1 MCSNYT
7 CVVTNVLNV
16 RVFAL
21 KSGVLNPSSLN
32 RCQLGL
38 GCMVFYRR
46 HEPTDEH
53 VTHSH
58 VQQYRK
64 TTNLHTRTTQHINH
78 LLVLIARACGHR
90 HRRRGRHAGSHF
102 CRLCDL
108 SISFPPEAALRSRC
122 LELSKSHLCC
132 ALLVLQELCYVY
144 LSGATTPTFWS
155 NGFQYSLIELKNVF

>member
-1 MCSNYT
+1 MCSTY
-7 CVVTNVLNV
+7 
-16 RVFAL
+16 VFAL
-21 KSGVLNPSSLN
+21 KSGVLNPGSLN

-38 GCMVFYRR
+38 GCTVFYRR
-46 HEPTDEH
+46 HAPTDEH
-53 VTHSH
+53 SR

-78 LLVLIARACGHR
+78 LLVLIARACRHR

-102 CRLCDL
+102 RRLCDL

-155 NGFQYSLIELKNVF
+155 IGFQYSLIELKYLF